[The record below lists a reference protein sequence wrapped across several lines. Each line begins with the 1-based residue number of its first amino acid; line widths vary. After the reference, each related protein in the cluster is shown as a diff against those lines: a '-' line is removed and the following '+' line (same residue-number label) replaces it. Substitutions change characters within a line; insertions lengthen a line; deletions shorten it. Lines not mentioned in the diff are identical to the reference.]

1 MTTTH
6 DTGQTEAENRAG
18 ESYEVMVS
26 RYDAADFDGD
36 WRYSAFCPDIDA
48 AMDGRTPEEAVLRVT
63 EAIRVKLA
71 DCHNGQFPLLSP
83 EARAEAIA
91 DFMSDGRL
99 VAKTT
104 VTLERE

>member
-6 DTGQTEAENRAG
+6 DADQTEAENRAG
-18 ESYEVMVS
+18 EIYEVMVS
-26 RYDAADFDGD
+26 RYDEADFDGD

-63 EAIRVKLA
+63 QAIRVKLA
-71 DCHNGQFPLLSP
+71 DCQNGQFPLLSP

-91 DFMSDGRL
+91 DFISDGRL
-99 VAKTT
+99 VAKTA

>member
-6 DTGQTEAENRAG
+6 DAGQTEAENAAG
-18 ESYEVMVS
+18 ETYEVMVS
-26 RYDAADFDGD
+26 CYDEVDFDGD

-71 DCHNGQFPLLSP
+71 DCQNGQIPLLSP

-91 DFMSDGRL
+91 DFISDGRL
-99 VAKTT
+99 VAKTA